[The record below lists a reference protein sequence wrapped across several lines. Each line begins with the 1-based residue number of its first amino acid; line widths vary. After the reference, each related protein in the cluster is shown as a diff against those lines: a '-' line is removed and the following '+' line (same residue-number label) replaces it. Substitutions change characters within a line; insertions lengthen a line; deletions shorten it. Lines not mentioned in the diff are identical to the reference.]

1 MYMTK
6 IKSLHAREVLDSRG
20 HPTVEVELNGF
31 RAICPAGTSRGKY
44 EAIELHDGGSRYH
57 GIGVS
62 RAVENVN
69 KIIAKRLIGISL
81 DQQRVDEILCSLA
94 GSNKW
99 KIGGNATTA
108 VSIAACKAL
117 GEKILGFKPSVPV
130 PFSLIVEGGAHAG
143 NDLSIQE
150 FMLVPL
156 NFTTFREAIRA
167 VSEIYYTL
175 ENTVVKKYGK
185 TASNVGYE
193 GGFALPISDT
203 KTVLNLISHAIEEAG
218 YSKEVKIA
226 LDAAASQF
234 FNSKYNIDGRSLNAS
249 QLADYYLDLTKIYPI
264 ISIEDPFNEE
274 DFESF
279 AMLKA
284 KAKRF
289 LVVGDDLTVTNI
301 SRIKKA
307 IEKDSCNTL
316 LVKVNQIGTV
326 TEAIEAVTM
335 ARKSDWNIVVSHR
348 SGDSEDT
355 FIADFAVGLGA
366 LGAKFGAPMRGERTS
381 KYNQLLRLEEQTI
394 LTYAGRNFKLP

>member
-1 MYMTK
+1 M
-6 IKSLHAREVLDSRG
+6 
-20 HPTVEVELNGF
+20 
-31 RAICPAGTSRGKY
+31 
-44 EAIELHDGGSRYH
+44 
-57 GIGVS
+57 
-62 RAVENVN
+62 
-69 KIIAKRLIGISL
+69 
-81 DQQRVDEILCSLA
+81 
-94 GSNKW
+94 
-99 KIGGNATTA
+99 
-108 VSIAACKAL
+108 
-117 GEKILGFKPSVPV
+117 PV

-193 GGFALPISDT
+193 GGFALPIGDT